1 MAPPVGRLAFTIGL
15 SVFLLALITLPF
27 LNPGSAEF
35 VADVL
40 ALLLSG
46 TFVGLVVWSVRRAAH
61 LPMHRPSEQ
70 EEPSPVKREDGARNR
85 PQPCLNSVGVAEG

>member
-27 LNPGSAEF
+27 LDPGSAEF
-35 VADVL
+35 VADLL

-46 TFVGLVVWSVRRAAH
+46 IFVGLVVWSVRRAAR
-61 LPMHRPSEQ
+61 LPMPDDA
-70 EEPSPVKREDGARNR
+70 SPTDQQRDVPPDE
-85 PQPCLNSVGVAEG
+85 